1 MVPRASNRFSTARTV
16 RWCAALWL
24 FASVAVADV
33 APRPYQAS
41 YAATLN
47 GMPLGFDVHL
57 TLAGAGQDTWELAVA
72 AGSNMLHYRESSRFR
87 WQACQA
93 TPLAYRYE
101 FRGFGIDRK
110 LWLDFDHA
118 RRVASGESRRG
129 AVSYAFPADATDE
142 VSLSYAARCQ
152 LVGGQSQVGF
162 NVATTTGMKRFDYR
176 IDGRETIRTPYG
188 RLDTLRIVRVRD
200 KGDKRRSVLWVAPAL
215 DHIMV
220 KMEHV
225 EKLGVR
231 GGISLKTLTGITP
244 ATVAPAIR

>member
-1 MVPRASNRFSTARTV
+1 MVPRASTLPAPARTA

-24 FASVAVADV
+24 FATAALADV
-33 APRPYQAS
+33 APRAYHAT
-41 YAATLN
+41 YAASLN
-47 GMPLGFDVHL
+47 GMPLGFDVQL
-57 TLAGAGQDTWELAVA
+57 TLAAAGQDTWELAVA
-72 AGSNMLHYRESSRFR
+72 AGSSMLHYRESSRFR
-87 WQACQA
+87 WQACSA

-110 LWLDFDHA
+110 LWLDFDHE

-129 AVSYAFPADATDE
+129 AVSYAFPADAADE
-142 VSLSYAARCQ
+142 VSLSYAARCH
-152 LVGGQSQVGF
+152 LAGGQSQVGF
-162 NVATTTGMKRFDYR
+162 NVATTTGMKRYEYR
-176 IDGRETIRTPYG
+176 VDGRETLRTPYG

-215 DHIMV
+215 DHVMV

-231 GGISLKTLTGITP
+231 GAISLKTLTGITP
-244 ATVAPAIR
+244 AAVAPAIR